1 MIVLTNSLH
10 AIGHGHSREGRTM
23 DEMQSYLFREGNCAY
38 AHQFMG
44 AHPCKGGYDFAVWAP
59 DAEFCDELV
68 CESLDGS

>member
-1 MIVLTNSLH
+1 
-10 AIGHGHSREGRTM
+10 M

-59 DAEFCDELV
+59 AARAVSVVADFNAWDHL
-68 CESLDGS
+68 